1 VAAFDNVQ
9 NERMDRADPLSL
21 KRWSRTTAGHGG
33 VQWWPARSP
42 EGTRVMCVLAR
53 RLTAE

>member
-1 VAAFDNVQ
+1 MAAFDNVQ